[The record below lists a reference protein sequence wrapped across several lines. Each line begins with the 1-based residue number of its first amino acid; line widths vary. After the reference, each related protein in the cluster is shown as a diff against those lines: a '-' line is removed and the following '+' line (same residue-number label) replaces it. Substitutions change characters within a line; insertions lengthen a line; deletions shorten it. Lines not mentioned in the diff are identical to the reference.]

1 MFCYYV
7 FSLLRSN
14 LVTEECVLI
23 LWIKFHIFSPM
34 DHLPG
39 HRVLIVLKSV
49 TPNHLLPLTMHT
61 PTLNTV
67 LFIFLEVNFVC
78 SGFQINVYSFV
89 SSWFCSARHFQRP
102 EHGLQVSHFF
112 SFYHWLVFQIM
123 SRQVCPLLFSVWNFA
138 LQISWQFH
146 WNQVVNESSWDIA
159 FVVLTRLSLFMLE
172 PSCLITASW
181 SWNLL
186 ADAL

>member
-112 SFYHWLVFQIM
+112 FLLPLTSIPDYEQASLSPAVF
-123 SRQVCPLLFSVWNFA
+123 SLEFCPADFLAVSLK
-138 LQISWQFH
+138 
-146 WNQVVNESSWDIA
+146 SSG
-159 FVVLTRLSLFMLE
+159 
-172 PSCLITASW
+172 
-181 SWNLL
+181 
-186 ADAL
+186 